1 MSGITVAVVGTHGVA
16 SQLGK
21 KSTQSDLTLFDS
33 NHDDHH
39 TTLVEPTQFPEKFAP
54 LLSALAMA
62 DRCLLIVE
70 ELTRS
75 VAETMATVEL
85 FDLPT
90 TIATGAAVGTD
101 ELGRALRG
109 SRLESA
115 PRVPLD
121 VPQLRETVDAWR
133 APADSGPVAVPLDH
147 VFPVKGV
154 GTVALGVVRRGTLRA
169 HEQLRLWP
177 TDKVVEIRSIQ
188 VHDVDVK
195 EAEAGE
201 RVGVALKGVEVD
213 QVERGQ
219 ILAPAGSLNAGAD
232 LVGERLL
239 PCRYYKGD
247 WGVGSRMSVAVGMQ
261 IVPMAVEERSGP
273 HARIKTDRPV
283 VYAAGQPAYLFDLN
297 VGSGPR
303 IVARAELTS
312 AR

>member
-1 MSGITVAVVGTHGVA
+1 
-16 SQLGK
+16 
-21 KSTQSDLTLFDS
+21 
-33 NHDDHH
+33 
-39 TTLVEPTQFPEKFAP
+39 
-54 LLSALAMA
+54 MA

-115 PRVPLD
+115 LRVPLD

-154 GTVALGVVRRGTLRA
+154 GTVALGVVR
-169 HEQLRLWP
+169 Q
-177 TDKVVEIRSIQ
+177 IRSIQ

-303 IVARAELTS
+303 IVAR
-312 AR
+312 